1 MGTVGQLPLPWQG
14 QMKQTF
20 FIAPSG
26 HTITNDHNFCTDTKY
41 PGMKTY
47 LQGDKGKLAG
57 NLAQE
62 RKKEKKRK
70 EVRAMLVA
78 REEET
83 RKKKRRKR
91 KKWE

>member
-14 QMKQTF
+14 QLKKTF
-20 FIAPSG
+20 FIAPPG
-26 HTITNDHNFCTDTKY
+26 HAITNDHNFCTDTKY

-47 LQGDKGKLAG
+47 LQEDKGKLAG

-62 RKKEKKRK
+62 RKKRQ
-70 EVRAMLVA
+70 EVRAMILA
-78 REEET
+78 SEEET

-91 KKWE
+91 EKWE